1 MQPST
6 RPILVIEDDDDIRET
21 IRDVLQDEGYRVDT
35 AANGREAID
44 HLQDGHLPA
53 VILLDLMMPV
63 MNGAEFLD
71 ELSADPRLVT
81 IPVIVVSAWPRQSG
95 RVGRHSTAYVRKPID
110 LRELLGQ
117 IERLGGG
124 RLAH

>member
-1 MQPST
+1 MEPST

-81 IPVIVVSAWPRQSG
+81 IPVIVVSAWPRHSG
-95 RVGRHSTAYVRKPID
+95 RVGGHSTAYVRKPID

>member
-1 MQPST
+1 MEPST

-81 IPVIVVSAWPRQSG
+81 IPVIVVSAWPRQPS
-95 RVGRHSTAYVRKPID
+95 RLGRHSTAYVRKPID
-110 LRELLGQ
+110 LRELIGQ
-117 IERLGGG
+117 IERLGG
-124 RLAH
+124 RPA